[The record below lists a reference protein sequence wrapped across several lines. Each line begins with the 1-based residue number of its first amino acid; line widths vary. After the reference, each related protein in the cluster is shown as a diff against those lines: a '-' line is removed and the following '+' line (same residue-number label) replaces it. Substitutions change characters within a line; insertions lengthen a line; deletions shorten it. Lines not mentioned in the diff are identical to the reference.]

1 MDHPG
6 DSEHRSQNKKRLRIT
21 LILSVTYMVAE
32 FVGGILT
39 NSLALL
45 ADAGHM
51 LADAGALGL
60 SLFALWAAQKPV
72 TSTHT
77 YGYFGTHRAACSLL
91 LLEAAQRGGCGSDG
105 GHPGPY

>member
-1 MDHPG
+1 MDHLE
-6 DSEHRSQNKKRLRIT
+6 DAEHRGQNKKRLRIT

-32 FVGGILT
+32 FVGGVLT

-51 LADAGALGL
+51 LADAGALAL

-77 YGYFGTHRAACSLL
+77 YGYYRM
-91 LLEAAQRGGCGSDG
+91 
-105 GHPGPY
+105 